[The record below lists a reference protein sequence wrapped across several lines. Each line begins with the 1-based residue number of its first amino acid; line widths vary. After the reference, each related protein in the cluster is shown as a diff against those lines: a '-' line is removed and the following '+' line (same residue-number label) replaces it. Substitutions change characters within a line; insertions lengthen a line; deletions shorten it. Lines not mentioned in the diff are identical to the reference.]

1 MIRYAGYI
9 LISVLVITVCSGT
22 LPASG
27 QSAALFYG
35 ESNSEPSSYMQLL
48 NGRIWH
54 NRYAKAQGDPYYL
67 SDEFLKGS
75 VTFNGVKY
83 SDLDLRFDICN
94 DELIL
99 RTENR
104 PIIIMNK
111 EMVDSFSLYFEGRIY
126 RIINSGNDPSGI
138 LKGYVNVLYAGRS
151 ELYAKYTKI
160 IYPLGADG
168 RYDLFH
174 QAHSLFFVTESG
186 AMPVKGKRA
195 LLKLLEAERKEINA
209 YLRNNRVRITW
220 KDPYSFIPVVKHF
233 DNAGR

>member
-1 MIRYAGYI
+1 MIRDAGYI
-9 LISVLVITVCSGT
+9 LISVLIIIVCSGT

-27 QSAALFYG
+27 QGAALIYG
-35 ESNSEPSSYMQLL
+35 ESAYEPSANLQLL

-54 NRYAKAQGDPYYL
+54 NRYAKAQGDPYYP

-99 RTENR
+99 RIESR
-104 PIIIMNK
+104 PVIIMNK
-111 EMVDSFSLYFEGRIY
+111 EMVDSFSLYFEGRVY
-126 RIINSGNDPSGI
+126 HIINTGNDASGI
-138 LKGYVNVLYAGRS
+138 FKGYVNALYSGRS
-151 ELYAKYTKI
+151 KLYAKYTKI

-174 QAHSLFFVTESG
+174 QAHSLFFVTDSG
-186 AMPVKGKRA
+186 VVPVKGKRA
-195 LLKLLEAERKEINA
+195 MLKLLEAERKEINA

-233 DNAGR
+233 DSVRR